1 MIKTQPSLDARDSLS
16 ALICK
21 RWTGTSLTPSLWS
34 LGDGVKS
41 ALSECSLMGTQGSVG
56 STPLEE
62 AVHAAQHLE
71 SHFSVLYVTMC
82 QPPGLAIRAGRM
94 LRGP

>member
-1 MIKTQPSLDARDSLS
+1 M
-16 ALICK
+16 
-21 RWTGTSLTPSLWS
+21 SLTPSLWS

-41 ALSECSLMGTQGSVG
+41 ALSECSLMETQGSVG

-71 SHFSVLYVTMC
+71 SHFSVLYHNVSTSW
-82 QPPGLAIRAGRM
+82 AGHQGRKDVAGS
-94 LRGP
+94 LIYP